1 VNSLLTGS
9 HANTQAPEKHRS
21 LYRAP
26 RSRDVA
32 GIALALAAAI
42 AFAFATAAARLAYH
56 GGSNPL
62 TIAAVRFLVPMT
74 VLVVWLLLRGMTLKL
89 PLWQRWAAITLGVVT
104 AIYSWALLTA
114 IAMVPIGL
122 AILIFY
128 LFPLITT
135 VILAVCG
142 WGKLAWQTIV
152 AIALAFLGLALVFHP
167 LGSLNIAGVVLA
179 MVAALGVAI
188 VIAVSSRIFGAGDS
202 RRVTLHMVAVA
213 AAILIVICAAQGEFA
228 LPQTGVGWLGFIGNS
243 AFYTFAIIGFFIAIS
258 MIGPLRVS
266 LLSYA
271 EPVAAAGLGVA
282 LLDEKLAPMQILGIA
297 IVIIALMGATV
308 LGKRVQ

>member
-1 VNSLLTGS
+1 MV
-9 HANTQAPEKHRS
+9 
-21 LYRAP
+21 
-26 RSRDVA
+26 
-32 GIALALAAAI
+32 LALTAAI
-42 AFAFATAAARLAYH
+42 AFALATASARVAYH

-62 TIAAVRFLVPMT
+62 TVAAVRFLAPM
-74 VLVVWLLLRGMTLKL
+74 VLLTLWLLLRGMPLKL
-89 PLWQRWAAITLGVVT
+89 PFWQRWAAVALGVVT

-114 IAMVPIGL
+114 IALVPIGL

-152 AIALAFLGLALVFHP
+152 AIGIAFLGLALVVHP
-167 LGSLNIAGVVLA
+167 LAQSLNIAGVLLA
-179 MVAALGVAI
+179 LVAALGVAI
-188 VIAVSSRIFGAGDS
+188 VIAVSSRIFGGGDS

-213 AAILIVICAAQGEFA
+213 AAILIVLWAGRGEFA
-228 LPQTGVGWLGFIGNS
+228 LPQTGVGWLGLVANS
-243 AFYTFAIIGFFIAIS
+243 VFYTFAIIAFFIAIS

-282 LLDEKLAPMQILGIA
+282 VLGESLAPLQIIGIT
-297 IVIIALMGATV
+297 IVIIALVSAT
-308 LGKRVQ
+308 LWRKRVR